1 MKFIGIIPARY
12 ASTRFPGK
20 PLADLGGKP
29 MIQRVYE
36 QASKVLDTV
45 LVATD
50 DERIYD
56 CVRSFGGQVYMTSV
70 AHACGTDRICE
81 AYQLYCADPAFHL
94 SPLTS
99 HADTVV
105 VNIQGDEPFIQPSQI
120 RSLMDCFA
128 NEQTEIATLVHP
140 FMAENTWDDLSNP
153 NYVKVVVAKPCETDE
168 IGRAMYFSRSVVPY
182 MRGVEQTEWLQHG
195 RYYRHIGMYAY
206 RADVLMRITQL
217 APSPLEKMESLE
229 QLRWLEHGLMIRVA
243 ECHTVSIGIDTPED
257 LDKAMA
263 YLQQQEAL

>member
-1 MKFIGIIPARY
+1 MQFIGIIPARY
-12 ASTRFPGK
+12 ASSRFPGK

-45 LVATD
+45 IVATD
-50 DERIYD
+50 DERIYQ
-56 CVRSFGGQVYMTSV
+56 CVRSFGGQVYMTS
-70 AHACGTDRICE
+70 ADHQCGTDRICE

-99 HADTVV
+99 NHDTIV

-120 RSLMDCFA
+120 RSLMACFA
-128 NEQTEIATLVHP
+128 NEQTDIATLVHP
-140 FMAENTWDDLSNP
+140 FAAESTWDELSNP
-153 NYVKVVVAKPCETDE
+153 NYVKVVVAKQCDTEDT
-168 IGRAMYFSRSVVPY
+168 GRAMYFSRSVVPY
-182 MRGVEQTEWLQHG
+182 LRGVEQAEWLQRG

-217 APSPLEKMESLE
+217 APSPLEQMECLE
-229 QLRWLEHGLMIRVA
+229 QLRWLEHGLIIRVA
-243 ECHTVSIGIDTPED
+243 ECHTFSIGIDTPED
-257 LDKAMA
+257 LARA
-263 YLQQQEAL
+263 VEYLQKSE